1 MTIAIAI
8 RCNVRPLNAPVVL
21 GLNCSNV
28 AILCV
33 ISYVVIPCITMLK
46 DSAVNAPLQ
55 TSDVNGL
62 SIRFIAL
69 H

>member
-55 TSDVNGL
+55 TS
-62 SIRFIAL
+62 
-69 H
+69 